1 MMDQASGL
9 RELVAKQSAKPKSG
23 TKFITITSGKGGVG
37 KTNFALNFTYMLAN
51 RYKKRVLLIDADFG
65 MANIHLFVAADAK
78 KNMKNLFNGA
88 TIEDVVQPAEGF
100 DVLLGFSGIDD
111 FFELEE
117 VGAQTLVA
125 QLEQLSQ
132 KYDYVVIDTGAGI
145 DEKIAGF
152 LRASDKAYVITTP
165 EPTALMDA
173 YALIKSM
180 YNIYQYDRFKI
191 VVNMSKNRDEGM
203 KTYNKL
209 RLSLNK
215 FLQIDADLLGILPYT
230 HNLRNCV
237 KKKEL
242 ITKLYAKDGYTTN
255 IKRIC
260 ENELKV
266 QKSASEHFW
275 QKLFDF
281 MGNGG

>member
-1 MMDQASGL
+1 MDQASGL

-88 TIEDVVQPAEGF
+88 TIEDVIQPAEGF

-125 QLEQLSQ
+125 QLEQFSQ

-215 FLQIDADLLGILPYT
+215 FLQIDAELLGILPYT

>member
-9 RELVAKQSAKPKSG
+9 RELVARNNTKPEGSA
-23 TKFITITSGKGGVG
+23 KFITVTSGKGGVG
-37 KTNFALNFTYMLAN
+37 KTNFALNFSYMMAN
-51 RYKKRVLLIDADFG
+51 QYNKRVLLIDADFG
-65 MANIHLFVAADAK
+65 MANIHLFVEADAK
-78 KNMKNLFNGA
+78 KNMKSLFNGSNV
-88 TIEDVVQPAEGF
+88 EEVVQPADGF

-117 VGAQTLVA
+117 VGAQALVA

-132 KYDYVVIDTGAGI
+132 KYDYIIIDTGAGI

-180 YNIYQYDRFKI
+180 YNIYGYDRFKI
-191 VVNMSKNRDEGM
+191 VVNMSKNRDEGI

-209 RLSLNK
+209 KISLNK
-215 FLQIDADLLGILPYT
+215 FLQIDAELLGILPYT

-237 KKKEL
+237 KRKEL
-242 ITKLYAKDGYTTN
+242 VTKLYAKDGYTTN

-266 QKSASEHFW
+266 QKTVSENFW

-281 MGNGG
+281 MGNSG